1 MNDDLA
7 VADFIRQQTAIIDRV
22 DSRPTLTTIRCPTL
36 VLTGDQDVLLPHH
49 LSEEMAAGIA
59 GAKLVTI
66 PECGH
71 MPQFEHPDAAV
82 AALVDWLRM

>member
-1 MNDDLA
+1 LS
-7 VADFIRQQTAIIDRV
+7 AID
-22 DSRPTLTTIRCPTL
+22 CPTL
-36 VLTGDQDVLLPHH
+36 VLTGDQDLLLPHH
-49 LSEEMAAGIA
+49 LSEEMAQGIA

-71 MPQFEHPDAAV
+71 MPQFERPDQTT